1 MSKKLSL
8 NAGAVTRNIDK
19 NQLPDMYYL
28 HSIYIEPGDQGR
40 FPFTIPA
47 FRRMGQ
53 MVFDSP
59 ITVFVGENGAGKS
72 TLLKALAIKLNLPAI
87 GSTDLESD
95 ETLEGFK
102 NFSNSV
108 KLSWK
113 NRAFRGFFFRAED
126 YFGFVKRL
134 QNLDQELKGDI
145 VDFEKRLSGTGLK
158 LAVGAV
164 HGQKEALL
172 RKYGDL
178 TQVSHGEGFLK
189 VLQGR
194 LQPEGIYLI
203 DEPEAALSPQRQL
216 ALFSLIK
223 NLAENEGCQ
232 FIVATHSPI
241 LMCLPKA
248 QIFQFDETVHPVSF
262 QETEHFTIM
271 KNFLNNPEAFLRY
284 L

>member
-1 MSKKLSL
+1 
-8 NAGAVTRNIDK
+8 
-19 NQLPDMYYL
+19 MYYL
-28 HSIYIEPGDQGR
+28 NQISLPSGSQTQ
-40 FPFTIPA
+40 FPFTLPA
-47 FRRMGQ
+47 FRDLESMS
-53 MVFDSP
+53 FKTP
-59 ITVFVGENGAGKS
+59 ITVFVGENGSGKS

-87 GSTDLESD
+87 GSNDLEND
-95 ETLEGFK
+95 ETLEGVMEFGEGIK
-102 NFSNSV
+102 TLWN
-108 KLSWK
+108 K
-113 NRAFRGFFFRAED
+113 RAFRGFFFRAED

-134 QNLDQELKGDI
+134 RNLDQELKGDI

-178 TQVSHGEGFLK
+178 TEVSHGEGFLK

-194 LQPEGIYLI
+194 LQAEGIYLI

-223 NLAENEGCQ
+223 NLAENHGCQ
-232 FIVATHSPI
+232 FIIATHSPI
-241 LMCLPKA
+241 LMTLPNA
-248 QIFQFDETVHPVSF
+248 TIYQFSETIQKVNYE
-262 QETEHFTIM
+262 ETEHFTIL
-271 KNFLNNPEAFLRY
+271 KNFLNNPEAFLRH

>member
-1 MSKKLSL
+1 MS
-8 NAGAVTRNIDK
+8 
-19 NQLPDMYYL
+19 YL
-28 HSIYIEPGDQGR
+28 HDISIPSGNKDK
-40 FPFTIPA
+40 FPFSLPA
-47 FRRMGQ
+47 FQEFHGLG
-53 MVFDSP
+53 FESP
-59 ITVFVGENGAGKS
+59 ITVFVGENGSGKS

-87 GSTDLESD
+87 GSSDLESD
-95 ETLEGFK
+95 DTLNEIKDFGESIK
-102 NFSNSV
+102 TSRTN
-108 KLSWK
+108 K
-113 NRAFRGFFFRAED
+113 AYRGFFFRAED

-134 QNLDQELKGDI
+134 KNLDRELKGDI

-172 RKYGDL
+172 RRYGDL

-223 NLAENEGCQ
+223 NLAENNNCQ
-232 FIVATHSPI
+232 FIIATHSPI
-241 LMCLPKA
+241 LMTLPNA
-248 QIFQFDETVHPVSF
+248 TIFQFSETIQKVRF
-262 QETEHFTIM
+262 DETEHFTIM
-271 KNFLNNPEAFLRY
+271 KNFLNNPQAFLRY

>member
-1 MSKKLSL
+1 
-8 NAGAVTRNIDK
+8 
-19 NQLPDMYYL
+19 MYYL
-28 HSIYIEPGDQGR
+28 SQISIPKGDSGK
-40 FPFTIPA
+40 FPYHIPA
-47 FRRMGQ
+47 FRSVGHLDFTTP
-53 MVFDSP
+53 V
-59 ITVFVGENGAGKS
+59 TVFVGENGSGKS

-95 ETLEGFK
+95 DTLAGFQA
-102 NFSNSV
+102 FSNGI
-108 KLSWK
+108 KCLWK
-113 NRAFRGFFFRAED
+113 SRAFKGFFFRAED

-134 QNLDQELKGDI
+134 RSLDQELKGDI

-164 HGQKEALL
+164 HGQKEALN

-194 LQPEGIYLI
+194 LQTEGIYLI

-232 FIVATHSPI
+232 FIIATHSPI
-241 LMCLPKA
+241 LMCLPNA
-248 QIFQFDETVHPVSF
+248 QILQFDDGVHPVSV

-271 KNFLNNPEAFLRY
+271 KNFLNNPEAFLRF

>member
-1 MSKKLSL
+1 MF
-8 NAGAVTRNIDK
+8 
-19 NQLPDMYYL
+19 YL
-28 HSIYIEPGDQGR
+28 HDISIPSGNKDT
-40 FPFTIPA
+40 FPFSLPA
-47 FRRMGQ
+47 FQNFKGLG
-53 MVFDSP
+53 FESP
-59 ITVFVGENGAGKS
+59 ITVFVGENGSGKS

-87 GSTDLESD
+87 GSSDLESD
-95 ETLEGFK
+95 ETLSEIKEFGESIK
-102 NFSNSV
+102 TRWT
-108 KLSWK
+108 KK
-113 NRAFRGFFFRAED
+113 AYRGFFFRAED

-134 QNLDQELKGDI
+134 KSLDHELKGDI

-164 HGQKEALL
+164 HGQKEALF

-223 NLAENEGCQ
+223 NLAENNGCQ
-232 FIVATHSPI
+232 FIIATHSPI
-241 LMCLPKA
+241 LMTLPNA
-248 QIFQFDETVHPVSF
+248 TIFQFDDTIQKVNYD
-262 QETEHFTIM
+262 ETEHFTIM

>member
-1 MSKKLSL
+1 
-8 NAGAVTRNIDK
+8 
-19 NQLPDMYYL
+19 MYYL
-28 HSIYIEPGDQGR
+28 SQINLPSGPQSN
-40 FPFTIPA
+40 FPFTLSA
-47 FRRMGQ
+47 FRGLGSML
-53 MVFDSP
+53 FDSP
-59 ITVFVGENGAGKS
+59 VTVFVGENGSGKS

-87 GSTDLESD
+87 GSNDLECD
-95 ETLEGFK
+95 ETLEG
-102 NFSNSV
+102 V
-108 KLSWK
+108 KVFGEGIKTVWES
-113 NRAFRGFFFRAED
+113 RAFRGFFFRAED

-134 QNLDQELKGDI
+134 RNLDQELKGDI

-178 TQVSHGEGFLK
+178 TEVSHGEGFLK

-194 LQPEGIYLI
+194 LQAEGIYLI

-223 NLAENEGCQ
+223 NLAENQGCQ
-232 FIVATHSPI
+232 FIIATHSPI
-241 LMCLPKA
+241 LMTLPNA
-248 QIFQFDETVHPVSF
+248 TIYQFSDSIQKVKYE
-262 QETEHFTIM
+262 ETEHFTIM

>member
-1 MSKKLSL
+1 MP
-8 NAGAVTRNIDK
+8 T
-19 NQLPDMYYL
+19 NQKSMYYL
-28 HSIYIEPGDQGR
+28 ESILVAKGEEGR
-40 FPFTIPA
+40 FPYNIPA
-47 FRRMGQ
+47 FRTMGR
-53 MVFDSP
+53 MVFDST

-95 ETLEGFK
+95 ETLSGFQS
-102 NFSNSV
+102 FSNSI
-108 KLSWK
+108 KLSWR
-113 NRAFRGFFFRAED
+113 NRAYRGFFFRAED

-134 QNLDQELKGDI
+134 RSLDQELKGDI

-164 HGQKEALL
+164 HGQKEALQ

-194 LQPEGIYLI
+194 LQSEGIYLI

-232 FIVATHSPI
+232 FIIATHSPI

-248 QIFQFDETVHPVSF
+248 QLFQFDETVHPVSYE
-262 QETEHFTIM
+262 ETEHFTIL
-271 KNFLNNPEAFLRY
+271 KNFLNNPDAFLRY

>member
-1 MSKKLSL
+1 
-8 NAGAVTRNIDK
+8 
-19 NQLPDMYYL
+19 MYFLYQI
-28 HSIYIEPGDQGR
+28 SIPSDHER
-40 FPFTIPA
+40 SSNFPYGLPA
-47 FRRMGQ
+47 FKNLQWMK
-53 MVFDSP
+53 FESP
-59 ITVFVGENGAGKS
+59 ITVFVGENGSGKS

-87 GSTDLESD
+87 GSSDLESD
-95 ETLEGFK
+95 DTLNEIKEFGESIK
-102 NFSNSV
+102 TRWTS
-108 KLSWK
+108 K
-113 NRAFRGFFFRAED
+113 AYRGFFFRAED

-134 QNLDQELKGDI
+134 KNLDHELKGDI

-178 TQVSHGEGFLK
+178 TQMSHGEGFLK

-223 NLAENEGCQ
+223 NLAENNGCQ
-232 FIVATHSPI
+232 FIIATHSPI
-241 LMCLPKA
+241 LMTLPNA
-248 QIFQFDETVHPVSF
+248 TIFQFSETIQQF
-262 QETEHFTIM
+262 NYDETEHFTIM